1 MLPNVTIVLFCPTS
15 TLPPAPLV
23 SIIICCLGDNDNGE
37 VDLTGDDADANNGD
51 RAPLVGVIDSGAPP
65 AVEAAAVVIAAY
77 VISSRLD

>member
-1 MLPNVTIVLFCPTS
+1 M
-15 TLPPAPLV
+15 
-23 SIIICCLGDNDNGE
+23 
-37 VDLTGDDADANNGD
+37 TGDDADADNGD